1 MRVLAAL
8 LLVAALDARAQLY
21 KCVDEQG
28 KTRYTDKPS
37 ADCRQTAI
45 KASPPSSRAAPERH
59 EDLGAE
65 ERDFQRRQRQQQ
77 ANQTKEQQALAQR
90 CTRLRQ
96 ERALLDGGR
105 RIVKIDAKGER
116 IYMDDAVRDQR
127 LAQVESELR
136 GCP

>member
-1 MRVLAAL
+1 MRLLAAL
-8 LLVAALDARAQLY
+8 LLAAALDAHAQLY

-37 ADCRQTAI
+37 ADCKQTAI
-45 KASPPSSRAAPERH
+45 KGSPPPGAPERH
-59 EDLGAE
+59 EDLGAQ
-65 ERDFQRRQRQQQ
+65 ERDFQRRQRQEQ
-77 ANQTKEQQALAQR
+77 AKETKEQQALAQR

-96 ERALLDGGR
+96 ERALLADAR

-116 IYMDDAVRDQR
+116 VYLDDAVRDQR

-136 GCP
+136 NCP